1 MFGNMNMQELGK
13 MLEGMQE
20 QTQKMEEELASKE
33 LTVKTGGGLL
43 KVVMSGKGEMIDI
56 DIDDSL
62 MEDKESLQIL
72 LIAAINDANKMAA
85 DLSNPNLQDGEYPYN
100 LNGSGIAFRNIGIL
114 LGSCVS
120 PFVNPKGRQLLDC
133 EYLKEQLP

>member
-72 LIAAINDANKMAA
+72 LIAAINDANKMVEDNKKKSAMGM
-85 DLSNPNLQDGEYPYN
+85 LGGMNPFAQ
-100 LNGSGIAFRNIGIL
+100 S
-114 LGSCVS
+114 
-120 PFVNPKGRQLLDC
+120 
-133 EYLKEQLP
+133 